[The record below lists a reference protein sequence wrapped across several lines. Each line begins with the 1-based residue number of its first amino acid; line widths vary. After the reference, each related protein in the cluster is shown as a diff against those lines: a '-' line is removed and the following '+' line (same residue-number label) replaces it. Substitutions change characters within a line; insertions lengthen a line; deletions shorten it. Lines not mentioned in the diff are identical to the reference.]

1 LPKKIPPGIS
11 GGKDFFGAKCNWFFL
26 DWNGFLMD
34 LGFCSFHRSGSI
46 IYVKRIFLIVLD
58 FQSALDFL
66 GFSGTGCLVSPV
78 CDFGGF
84 SRFGFGFCWILD
96 FIGFFLGR

>member
-46 IYVKRIFLIVLD
+46 IYVKRIFFDCPGFSVGFGFSWFFRD
-58 FQSALDFL
+58 WML
-66 GFSGTGCLVSPV
+66 GFSGL
-78 CDFGGF
+78 
-84 SRFGFGFCWILD
+84 
-96 FIGFFLGR
+96 